1 MNTDSQVYNIYFN
14 SHLDAVVM
22 EWDGYANSRQ
32 FREGTE
38 EMLRI
43 LKQFRASRVLGD
55 IADMVLIGM
64 EDQKWLEEDFLPRA
78 IGAGFRSIAMVRPS
92 SYFNKVAVESVSYK
106 VDKEK
111 LNIQFFN
118 NREEAEDWLKTK
130 FK

>member
-14 SHLDAVVM
+14 RHLDAVVM

-38 EMLRI
+38 RMLVT
-43 LKQFRASRVLGD
+43 LKQFKASRVLGD
-55 IADMVLIGM
+55 IANMVLIGM
-64 EDQKWLEEDFLPRA
+64 EDQQWLEQDFLPRA
-78 IGAGFRSIAMVRPS
+78 IGAGFKSIAMVRPS

-111 LNIQFFN
+111 LNIQFFD
-118 NREEAEDWLKTK
+118 NREDAENWLRRK
-130 FK
+130 

>member
-1 MNTDSQVYNIYFN
+1 MNTAPQVYNIYFN

-43 LKQFRASRVLGD
+43 LRQFKASRVLGD

-78 IGAGFRSIAMVRPS
+78 ISAGFRTIAMVRPS

-106 VDKEK
+106 IDKEK
-111 LNIQFFN
+111 LDIQFFS
-118 NREEAEDWLKTK
+118 NREEAEDWLKAMR
-130 FK
+130 